1 MALLSIVLMVSMM
14 VVTVVTEDAAA
25 QAPDPRRLD
34 PVVVTATKVETPQG
48 RLGASVTVIRGD
60 EIVEKNYPT
69 VEEALRHVPGVDIQR
84 SGGLGRTTAIRI
96 RGAGAQQVQVMVDGL
111 RVKSPTLGIAE
122 LSDLSIDA
130 IERIEVVRGPQST
143 LHGADAIGGVVNIIT
158 KKGQGPPRAT
168 AQVEAGTDE
177 TYRQHAALSGS
188 WKAFSYSLSG
198 SHYDTRGHLHSPAH
212 GNDDATQSALA
223 GRFDYDFPWQGT
235 LSLKGRYISNK
246 TDLPVDS
253 AMPTT
258 VFDPNSQQQSET
270 WLYNLAYS
278 QKVTDWWATQL
289 RYGQWLNRSGFQNP
303 PPPGTFTTISQINTE
318 RREAEWLNTL
328 RLVPWNTLTIGAEH
342 RDEIGRNRGT
352 FRKELITHSL
362 FAQDELRLGD
372 RVILGGGL
380 RHEFNN
386 EYSEATTGRASFVL
400 LVPET
405 GTKVR
410 GAWGEGFRA
419 PTINDL
425 FFPGFGNSGLRPESS
440 TSYEIG
446 VDQRVWDNRIRFGA
460 TAFHNDFTDLI
471 QIVQIPGTFIFQPQ
485 NVGQAVTEGVEFY
498 SEADPLD
505 VLTLYATYTYTVAE
519 DRTTHKPLRRVPMNR
534 YTAGASFTW
543 DKLRLFAEATIVSE
557 QFESATNLKSY
568 NPGHHRVDVGGS
580 YQLWGRAG
588 VMERAELIARFNNI
602 TNEGYKEV
610 FGFPAPGFNCMI
622 GLRVAFQ

>member
-1 MALLSIVLMVSMM
+1 M
-14 VVTVVTEDAAA
+14 VVWLVLLLLTLSPAVLVRPAAG
-25 QAPDPRRLD
+25 QTLRTD
-34 PVVVTATKVETPQG
+34 PVVVTATKTETPQE
-48 RLGASVTVIRGD
+48 RLGAAVTVITGD
-60 EIVEKNYPT
+60 HIEEKQYPT

-84 SGGLGRTTAIRI
+84 SGGLGKTTAIRI
-96 RGAGAQQVQVMVDGL
+96 RGTGTQQVQVMVDGL
-111 RVKSPTLGIAE
+111 RVKSPTLGTAE
-122 LSDLSIDA
+122 LSDLSIDN
-130 IERIEVVRGPQST
+130 IDRIEIVRGPQST
-143 LHGADAIGGVVNIIT
+143 IHGADAIGGVINIIT
-158 KKGQGPPRAT
+158 RKGQGAPRGT
-168 AQVEAGTDE
+168 VRVEAGTFE
-177 TYRQHAALSGS
+177 TYREQATFSGS
-188 WKAFSYSLSG
+188 YRAFSYSLSG
-198 SHYDTRGHLHSPAH
+198 SHYDTRGYLK
-212 GNDDATQSALA
+212 NDDATQSAFS
-223 GRFDYDFPWQGT
+223 GRFDYDFPWAGT
-235 LSLKGRYISNK
+235 LTLSGRYSK
-246 TDLPVDS
+246 TETDLPIFS
-253 AMPTT
+253 TLPQT